1 MMNQVVMIGR
11 IVKEPE
17 LKETEKGNLCNLTL
31 AVARPYKNEE
41 GVYET
46 DFVDVTLWK
55 SIAENTKEYCRKGD
69 LVGVKGRIQTNTR
82 EDENGDKKF
91 FMNIVAE
98 KVTFLSSQSR
108 DNQEKDYSRE

>member
-55 SIAENTKEYCRKGD
+55 SIAENTK
-69 LVGVKGRIQTNTR
+69 
-82 EDENGDKKF
+82 
-91 FMNIVAE
+91 
-98 KVTFLSSQSR
+98 
-108 DNQEKDYSRE
+108 

>member
-69 LVGVKGRIQTNTR
+69 LVGTWFPDRQYKGKSCILPLIY
-82 EDENGDKKF
+82 
-91 FMNIVAE
+91 NINLIIYHNLLFVN
-98 KVTFLSSQSR
+98 K
-108 DNQEKDYSRE
+108 

>member
-69 LVGVKGRIQTNTR
+69 LVGVKGRIQTSHY
-82 EDENGDKKF
+82 EQDDEVKYVTEV
-91 FMNIVAE
+91 IAE
-98 KVTFLSSQSR
+98 KVTFLSTR
-108 DNQEKDYSRE
+108 RPEADK